1 MLRLEIERI
10 SPTQAIIS
18 LEALNTLID
27 AAQKVDEVE
36 INEIRNDLPIEIRN
50 DLPIEG
56 LMILEETSGAFDFLK
71 DEKEDIY
78 TVDDLDEKLKIALE
92 L

>member
-1 MLRLEIERI
+1 MLRFEIERI

-18 LEALNTLID
+18 LESLNTLID
-27 AAQKVDEVE
+27 VAKKVDE
-36 INEIRNDLPIEIRN
+36 IEIDEIIN

-56 LMILEETSGAFDFLK
+56 LMRLAETSGAFDFLE

-78 TVDDLDEKLKIALE
+78 RVDDLKVRYQ
-92 L
+92 

>member
-1 MLRLEIERI
+1 MFTVKIERI
-10 SPTQAIIS
+10 SQNQAIIS

-27 AAQKVDEVE
+27 VAKKVDEIE
-36 INEIRNDLPIEIRN
+36 IDEIRN

-56 LMILEETSGAFDFLK
+56 LMMLEETSGAFDFLK

-78 TVDDLDEKLKIALE
+78 TVDDLKVRYR
-92 L
+92 